1 MISAR
6 QRKSTGKAARKLVLL
21 AMKAAE
27 QAHKVF
33 GWLQVE
39 SKSEAVAA
47 AWQMLEAQKADLA
60 SQQGKLAQ
68 RTNHLEEQTR

>member
-1 MISAR
+1 M
-6 QRKSTGKAARKLVLL
+6 LP

-27 QAHKVF
+27 QAQEVS